1 MKIQHAFNKTVLL
14 IVLIGICQIAYG
26 QKKDSTIIK
35 KPFYKKISKH
45 FNDTTKRGN
54 RFEISF
60 GQNLLYISNNKQINL
75 RKQSAVVVPTSAI
88 LFFAEFRPKK
98 TMRIPLF
105 VNIATESKQYIIDGQ
120 LVNERASP
128 TFGTGIVF
136 RLLELNLDRKSK
148 IELEVGPLASVL
160 ADQNKKIRFSPVLAT
175 RFKLCRGENFVM
187 YFGLNYSVGIN
198 AFGILYGTGTNF

>member
-1 MKIQHAFNKTVLL
+1 MGNPNGLLAFLF
-14 IVLIGICQIAYG
+14 
-26 QKKDSTIIK
+26 D
-35 KPFYKKISKH
+35 
-45 FNDTTKRGN
+45 
-54 RFEISF
+54 RFF
-60 GQNLLYISNNKQINL
+60 
-75 RKQSAVVVPTSAI
+75 AVVFLGLSVATSLSATDCFTSTSAI

-160 ADQNKKIRFSPVLAT
+160 ADQNNKIRFSPVLAS

-187 YFGLNYSVGIN
+187 YFGVNYSVGIN

>member
-1 MKIQHAFNKTVLL
+1 MKTHINVSTLFLLLLL
-14 IVLIGICQIAYG
+14 IFTIKPCSA
-26 QKKDSTIIK
+26 QKKDSVNIK
-35 KPFYKKISKH
+35 NPFYKKISKH
-45 FNDTTKRGN
+45 FNDTTQRGN

-60 GQNLLYISNNKQINL
+60 GQNLLYISNSKQINL
-75 RKQSAVVVPTSAI
+75 RQQSAVVVPTSAI

-105 VNIATESKQYIIDGQ
+105 INIATESKQYIIDGQ
-120 LVNERASP
+120 LINERASP

-160 ADQNKKIRFSPVLAT
+160 ADQKNKIRFSPVLAS
-175 RFKLCRGENFVM
+175 RIKLCRGENFVM
-187 YFGLNYSVGIN
+187 YFGVNYSVGIN